1 MEVSNPKPISKSTG
15 GSFMAVD
22 AELIGR
28 RFRSTLEYLLHL
40 ERLDGVIAWRA
51 SYERFQAGV
60 APIEEALALA
70 HPRHLVDVDDAAFI
84 RGRRQFNERTSA
96 EWCRCQSVL
105 VWGYDCPISATT
117 FQADH
122 LFPFEAGGPT
132 TVDNRIWLC
141 PAHNRV
147 KSSDVHLFP
156 WEEPVPGWL
165 APKLEVMA
173 ARLTT

>member
-1 MEVSNPKPISKSTG
+1 
-15 GSFMAVD
+15 MAVD

-28 RFRSTLEYLLHL
+28 RFRSTLEYLVYL
-40 ERLDGVIAWRA
+40 ERIDDVDELTA
-51 SYERFQAGV
+51 SYERFQAG
-60 APIEEALALA
+60 ATTIEEGLALA
-70 HPRHLVDVDDAAFI
+70 HPRHLVDVADAAFV

-105 VWGYDCPISATT
+105 VWGYDCPISADA

-132 TVDNRIWLC
+132 TADNRIWLC

-156 WEEPVPGWL
+156 WEAPMPGWV
-165 APKLEVMA
+165 APRLDVMA
-173 ARLTT
+173 ARLVMPPKLR